1 MCQIHC
7 FRSSLPLKQV
17 FFLVLQGGSELHSA
31 PVSFSLSLF
40 LLFYQVACCREE
52 EADLHVNQQEHGPQV
67 TEIEQWPA
75 QAINRSGA
83 VQGLEQH

>member
-1 MCQIHC
+1 M
-7 FRSSLPLKQV
+7 
-17 FFLVLQGGSELHSA
+17 
-31 PVSFSLSLF
+31 
-40 LLFYQVACCREE
+40 
-52 EADLHVNQQEHGPQV
+52 NQQEHGPQV